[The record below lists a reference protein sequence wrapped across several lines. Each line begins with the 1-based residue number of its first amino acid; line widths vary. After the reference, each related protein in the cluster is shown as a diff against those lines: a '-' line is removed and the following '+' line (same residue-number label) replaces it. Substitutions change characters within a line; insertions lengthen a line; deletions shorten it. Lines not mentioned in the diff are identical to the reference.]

1 MLAPSGGSGHGQG
14 MKTWEQITS
23 LAARQHGVVAR
34 WQLVETGLTNGQVGA
49 AVRHGR
55 LGRLARGVYLVEGAM
70 ETPLVAVMA
79 GVLRAGPGARAAGE
93 RLLAAAGVRDAAED
107 GGFAILVPPGRRITG
122 LEVPVRADGFESA
135 GVTASVRGIPS
146 WGVPRNLLEAAV
158 DTSDD
163 EHVAR
168 LADGV
173 RRTSR
178 ARMASVRRM
187 ATDHPGHE
195 GGRRLLLLG
204 CLDLDAA
211 ESPMERVLEVVLADL
226 QPQRQVRL
234 APDIR
239 VDFLIPS
246 LRVVVEYDGSD
257 HESGRARSA
266 DADRDRRIRDLGYG
280 VVHVTRRDLRD
291 PAALLARIVRAA
303 ATAAG

>member
-1 MLAPSGGSGHGQG
+1 
-14 MKTWEQITS
+14 
-23 LAARQHGVVAR
+23 
-34 WQLVETGLTNGQVGA
+34 
-49 AVRHGR
+49 
-55 LGRLARGVYLVEGAM
+55 
-70 ETPLVAVMA
+70 
-79 GVLRAGPGARAAGE
+79 
-93 RLLAAAGVRDAAED
+93 
-107 GGFAILVPPGRRITG
+107 
-122 LEVPVRADGFESA
+122 
-135 GVTASVRGIPS
+135 
-146 WGVPRNLLEAAV
+146 
-158 DTSDD
+158 
-163 EHVAR
+163 
-168 LADGV
+168 
-173 RRTSR
+173 
-178 ARMASVRRM
+178 MASVRRM
-187 ATDHPGHE
+187 VTDHPEHE